1 MNNLNNQ
8 IELLKSQ
15 IDLFKNNN
23 FASSLINTLQKQLD
37 TLQAEYNNTYINNQL
52 IELIKTTTNK
62 FIVDNKLNDFNL
74 NLSVNYKDSM
84 LEITAKK
91 TTSNNT
97 TGGTTKEIKNNYSY
111 QLTYIDKTTKKFNTL
126 NSLLFEIYNINETK
140 LKELSA
146 VYGIDSKDKD
156 VNYKTIVK
164 YLNSLTD
171 VKITHSN
178 IFINLT
184 NENCIKVIAASQNTN
199 IAYITLFNND
209 KKSNDF
215 IIDLQIYNEIELTPE
230 SVNNNTL
237 DTETTMDDTENLDA

>member
-15 IDLFKNNN
+15 IELFKNNN

-37 TLQAEYNNTYINNQL
+37 ALRSEYNNTYINNQL

-62 FIVDNKLNDFNL
+62 FIADNKLNDFNL
-74 NLSVNYKDSM
+74 NLSVNYKDSI
-84 LEITAKK
+84 LDITTKK
-91 TTSNNT
+91 TTSNNAT
-97 TGGTTKEIKNNYSY
+97 GTTKEIKNNYSY
-111 QLTYIDKTTKKFNTL
+111 QLTYVDKTTKKFNTL

-140 LKELSA
+140 LKELA
-146 VYGIDSKDKD
+146 ITYGIDSNDKD

-184 NENCIKVIAASQNTN
+184 NENCIKVIEASQNTN

-215 IIDLQIYNEIELTPE
+215 IIDLQVYNEIELQEDTA
-230 SVNNNTL
+230 NNNTL
-237 DTETTMDDTENLDA
+237 VTETTMDDTENLDA